1 MLNDEQKQKVS
12 AWIADGV
19 KLSDIQTR
27 LESECGVRL
36 TYMEVRLLV
45 DDLKLIPK
53 DPVVEVPPAPPV
65 PPPAAA
71 SPTPGETVAPDDVQ
85 FMPPQPPPSGN
96 VTLTV
101 DTIAKPGTVVSGKVT
116 FSDGITAAWYLDQT
130 GRLGVSAEEPGYR
143 PPGADVQE
151 FQMLLDQQLAKMGF

>member
-53 DPVVEVPPAPPV
+53 N
-65 PPPAAA
+65 
-71 SPTPGETVAPDDVQ
+71 SCPTA
-85 FMPPQPPPSGN
+85 
-96 VTLTV
+96 
-101 DTIAKPGTVVSGKVT
+101 
-116 FSDGITAAWYLDQT
+116 
-130 GRLGVSAEEPGYR
+130 
-143 PPGADVQE
+143 
-151 FQMLLDQQLAKMGF
+151 LL

>member
-12 AWIADGV
+12 AWIAEGV

-27 LESECGVRL
+27 LENECEVRL

-53 DPVVEVPPAPPV
+53 DPVIEVPPAPPV

-71 SPTPGETVAPDDVQ
+71 SPTPDGMVAPEDALPV
-85 FMPPQPPPSGN
+85 PPPSGN

-101 DTIAKPGTVVSGKVT
+101 DAIAKPGTVVSGKVT

-130 GRLGVSAEEPGYR
+130 GRLGVAAEEPGYR

-151 FQMLLDQQLAKMGF
+151 FQTLLDQQLAKMGF

>member
-12 AWIADGV
+12 AWIAEGV

-27 LESECGVRL
+27 LETECEVRL

-71 SPTPGETVAPDDVQ
+71 SPTPDETIAPEVAQTV
-85 FMPPQPPPSGN
+85 PPASGN

-101 DTIAKPGTVVSGKVT
+101 DAIAKPGTVVSGKVT

-130 GRLGVSAEEPGYR
+130 GRLGVAADEPGYR